1 MRWEEKLESA
11 LAHHKDGQLAPAIA
25 LYRQVLGEQP
35 EQPDANHLYGLALD
49 GVGDTGAGLTL
60 VEKAVALEPGHPVYL
75 SNLGYLLGKLGRSE
89 DAERACRAAINAD
102 GTDADAHNNLG
113 LALEG
118 QDRLPD
124 ALAAYAAALAI
135 QPGNMNA
142 MMNRGDVLRRLGRTD
157 EALQCFRGARASD
170 PRHPPATLNLAS
182 LLVEEGR
189 SAEAE
194 PLAREL
200 VAMAPGF
207 AKAHNVLG
215 AALKELRNYA
225 AAEAAFRQAAAIEP
239 EYLKF
244 TVNLAGILAEQK
256 KYEEAESL
264 FEQVLRAAPDM
275 ATAHAGLGKLN
286 IDVRKYAAANAHLM
300 RAVELHPDSFS
311 GHALLGLARLHHA
324 DIVGAVAAFET
335 SHAIQPF
342 NDWVTSNYL
351 FFMAFHPGYDSARH
365 YQLSTDWA
373 RHTAKDITPLPAAGP
388 PNIDRRT
395 RVGFLAY
402 EFYDHNTSNFFE
414 PVIQCFGDEL
424 ELFGYAGNERQD
436 ATTERLKGYFSEW
449 RDVSGLEPREIAAAV
464 RADDIDILV
473 LVSSYLATH
482 RLPMFYKA
490 APVQVAYLNLAT
502 TTGTDTVDYLITE
515 EGTDPS
521 GEADQYYTEKLVRI
535 SHRDCY
541 RTPQDAGE
549 VQPSPLQNT
558 GAVTF
563 ASFNNVGK
571 ITPDIMAAWA
581 RILGRVEGSRMLIRN
596 SLNYDASEDWNPV
609 RDRLHEA
616 GIDASRFE
624 FLPFADTRAEAIRTY
639 NQVDIALDT
648 FPCNGGTTTCDALW
662 MGVPVVTIQG
672 PNFIGRQ
679 TATYLTKVGLADLVA
694 NSTQDYESCA
704 VALAGE
710 PARLAEIRRGLRPL
724 VAEHMFDYQTHA
736 DEMQAA
742 FKEMWRRHL
751 AGEKPEAF
759 RVPLERAAGK
769 QIDDSD

>member
-1 MRWEEKLESA
+1 MGWEEKLGSA
-11 LAHHKDGQLAPAIA
+11 LAHHQEGRLAPAME
-25 LYRQVLGEQP
+25 LYRQVLAEQP

-49 GVGDTGAGLTL
+49 GEGETAKGTQY

-75 SNLGYLLGKLGRSE
+75 SNLGYLLGKLGRGT
-89 DAERACRAAINAD
+89 DAERACRAAIAAD

-113 LALEG
+113 LALEV
-118 QDRLPD
+118 QDRLED
-124 ALAAYAAALAI
+124 AAAAYAAALAI
-135 QPGNMNA
+135 QPRHMNA
-142 MMNRGDVLRRLGRTD
+142 MMNQGDVRRRQGRID
-157 EALQCFRGARASD
+157 DALQCFQAARTLE
-170 PRHPPATLNLAS
+170 PRFPPATLNLAS
-182 LLVEEGR
+182 LLVEEG
-189 SAEAE
+189 SVCEAE

-200 VAMAPGF
+200 VAMAPGY

-215 AALKELRNYA
+215 AALKGLRDLP
-225 AAEAAFRQAAAIEP
+225 AAEAAFRQAALIDPADLE
-239 EYLKF
+239 F
-244 TVNLAGILAEQK
+244 AVNLAGVLAEQK
-256 KYEEAESL
+256 KYEEAEKL
-264 FEQVLRAAPDM
+264 FEQVLGAAPDM
-275 ATAHAGLGKLN
+275 ASAHEGLGKLS
-286 IDVRKYAAANAHLM
+286 IDMRKYAAANAHLT
-300 RAVELHPDSFS
+300 RAVELRPDSFS
-311 GHALLGLARLHHA
+311 GHALLGLSRIHNA
-324 DIVGAVAAFET
+324 DVMGAVEAFEA
-335 SHAIQPF
+335 SHALRPF

-373 RHTAKDITPLPAAGP
+373 KGAAQDITPLPAP
-388 PNIDRRT
+388 PPPDKGRRP

-414 PVIQCFGDEL
+414 PIIQCFGDDL

-436 ATTERLKGYFSEW
+436 ATTERLKGYFDQW
-449 RDVSGLEPREIAAAV
+449 RDVSGLDAGDIAAAV
-464 RADDIDILV
+464 RADGIDILV
-473 LVSSYLATH
+473 LVSSYLAQH

-502 TTGTDTVDYLITE
+502 TTGTDAVDYLITE
-515 EGTDPS
+515 EGTDPT
-521 GEADQYYTEKLVRI
+521 GEADQYYTEKLVRL

-541 RTPQDAGE
+541 RTPEGAGE
-549 VQPSPLQNT
+549 VQPSPMTKT
-558 GAVTF
+558 GFVTF

-581 RILGRVEGSRMLIRN
+581 RILARIDSSRLLIRN
-596 SLNYDASEDWNPV
+596 SLYFDASEDWNPV
-609 RDRLHEA
+609 LGQLQEA
-616 GIDASRFE
+616 GIDAARFE
-624 FLPFADTRAEAIRTY
+624 FLPFADTRADAIRTY
-639 NQVDIALDT
+639 NEVDIALDT

-662 MGVPVVTIQG
+662 MGVPVVTVRG

-694 NSTQDYESCA
+694 DSIEDYENRA

-710 PARLAEIRRGLRPL
+710 AARLAEIRRTLRPL
-724 VAEHMFDYQTHA
+724 VSEHLFDYRTHA

-759 RVPLERAAGK
+759 RVPIKGN
-769 QIDDSD
+769 

>member
-1 MRWEEKLESA
+1 MGWEDKLTSA
-11 LAHHKDGQLAPAIA
+11 LAHHQEGRLAPAIE
-25 LYRQVLGEQP
+25 LYRKVLAEQP

-49 GVGDTGAGLTL
+49 GEGDTAVGLAH

-75 SNLGYLLGKLGRSE
+75 SNLGYLLGKLGRGE
-89 DAERACRAAINAD
+89 DAERACRASIAAD

-113 LALEG
+113 LALEV
-118 QDRLPD
+118 QDRLDD
-124 ALAAYAAALAI
+124 AAAAYVAALATE
-135 QPGNMNA
+135 PRHMNA
-142 MMNRGDVLRRLGRTD
+142 MMNRGDVLRRMGRTED
-157 EALQCFRGARASD
+157 ALGWFEAARAID
-170 PRHPPATLNLAS
+170 PRHPPANLNLAS

-189 SAEAE
+189 AAEAE

-200 VAMAPGF
+200 VAMVPGY
-207 AKAHNVLG
+207 AKAHNALG
-215 AALKELRNYA
+215 AALKGLKDYA
-225 AAEAAFRQAAAIEP
+225 GAEAAFRQAAAIEP

-244 TVNLAGILAEQK
+244 TVNLAGTLAEQK

-264 FEQVLRAAPDM
+264 FEQVLRTEPDL
-275 ATAHAGLGKLN
+275 ATAHAGLGKLY
-286 IDVRKYAAANAHLM
+286 IDVRKYAAANTHLV
-300 RAVELHPDSFS
+300 RAVELDPDSFS

-324 DIVGAVAAFET
+324 DIVGAVAAFEV

-373 RHTAKDITPLPAAGP
+373 RGAAKNIIALPPAAP
-388 PNIDRRT
+388 PNKGRRT

-414 PVIQCFGDEL
+414 PVIQCFGDDL

-436 ATTERLKGYFSEW
+436 ATTERLKGYFSGW
-449 RDVSGLEPREIAAAV
+449 RDVSGLDAGEIAASV
-464 RADDIDILV
+464 RADGIDILV
-473 LVSSYLATH
+473 LVSSYLAIH
-482 RLPMFYKA
+482 RLPMFYRA

-541 RTPQDAGE
+541 RTPEGAGE

-571 ITPDIMAAWA
+571 ITPDIMAAWV
-581 RILGRVEGSRMLIRN
+581 RILTSVEGSRMLIRN
-596 SLNYDASEDWNPV
+596 SLYFDASKDWNPV
-609 RDRLHEA
+609 RDKLLEA
-616 GIDASRFE
+616 GIDAAQFE
-624 FLPFADTRAEAIRTY
+624 FLPFADTRADAIRTY

-648 FPCNGGTTTCDALW
+648 YPCNGGTTTCDALW
-662 MGVPVVTIQG
+662 MGVPVVSVRG

-679 TATYLTKVGLADLVA
+679 TATYLAKVGLADLVA
-694 NSTQDYESCA
+694 NSIEDYEARA
-704 VALAGE
+704 VALAAA
-710 PARLAEIRRGLRPL
+710 PARLAEIRRTLRPL
-724 VAEHMFDYQTHA
+724 VAEHMFDYQSHA

-751 AGEKPEAF
+751 AGEKPAAF
-759 RVPLERAAGK
+759 RVPL
-769 QIDDSD
+769 